1 MAIRVLFLL
10 SFALMANVLPRHVD
24 LALTGATLFLSSDT
38 APIRDGVILIANG
51 KIVAAGRGSQAR
63 GYRAKQTID
72 CSGLFITAGFW
83 NSHIHLGERKWAKAE
98 DIPSDELSRQL
109 HGMLT
114 RYGFTSVFDL
124 GSPWDNTRRIRS
136 RIDANEV
143 QGPKLRS
150 TGHPLIPAG
159 SPPLPDFIF
168 SILPPKSIELTDS
181 AQAAEAARRTIETGV
196 DGIKIYA
203 SRPAVSESV
212 IRAVVEEAHRAKRP
226 VFVHCNTAEDIQ
238 KASNAGADVVVHTT
252 PGLPWAPSTLA
263 AMKAN
268 RVAFN
273 PTLHV
278 FKYQDRHDRISVQ
291 DKNAATTIGQLRD
304 WVSLGGEVIFGT
316 DIGAVD
322 TDPAEEYAMMA
333 EAGMSFPQILASVT
347 TTPAERLGGPGE
359 SGKIEVGQMADLVA
373 LSSDPSGNVRAL
385 ADVAYTLRA
394 GKLIYQ
400 AARRSDARKGKETSA
415 PVDEANP
422 AKPTSNAPRRP

>member
-10 SFALMANVLPRHVD
+10 SFALIANGLPRQVD
-24 LALTGATLFLSSDT
+24 LALTGAALFLSPDT
-38 APIRDGVILIANG
+38 APIHDGVILISDG
-51 KIVAAGRGSQAR
+51 KIVAAGRGSQVR

-114 RYGFTSVFDL
+114 RYGFTNVFDL
-124 GSPWDNTRRIRS
+124 GSPWGNTRRIRS

-150 TGHPLIPAG
+150 TGQPLVPAG

-168 SILPPKSIELTDS
+168 SLLGVMKPPKSIELTDS
-181 AQAAEAARRTIETGV
+181 AQAADAARRTIEEGV

-238 KASNAGADVVVHTT
+238 NASNAGADVVVHTT
-252 PGLPWAPSTLA
+252 PGLPWNPSTLA
-263 AMKAN
+263 AMKSN

-333 EAGMSFPQILASVT
+333 EAGMSFQQILASVT
-347 TTPAERLGGPGE
+347 TTPAGRLGGSGE

-373 LSSDPSGNVRAL
+373 LSSDPSRNVRAL

-394 GKLIYQ
+394 GKVIYQ
-400 AARRSDARKGKETSA
+400 AATRSDAR
-415 PVDEANP
+415 N
-422 AKPTSNAPRRP
+422 R